1 MTPRLLTSVVAVIA
15 LCVSGVDGRQQARDA
30 GLEPTIGTASISG
43 VVVTDEA
50 QPRPVR
56 RAVVTLTGSE
66 LRPKR
71 GAITDD
77 DGRFVIGGLP
87 AGRFTLTAARAGFV
101 TSAYGAKRPA
111 RPGTPVVVPDGGS
124 VADLIV
130 RLWRGA
136 AVSGVLRDE
145 TGAPVEDIAVTA
157 VPARRRTASEMLS
170 LSNNGATSNDQGEYR
185 IFGLE
190 PGSYVI
196 RAESSPSALPSI
208 DLGAARIDAAFAALS
223 GSGPGGVG
231 GAATSRSAAETADP
245 EPFVRAAMYYPGT
258 AALSRAVPV
267 QLDAGAEVTG
277 LDITLDR
284 VPTLFVEGTLHRADG
299 GPLAGATAQLSEVQT
314 GGAFA
319 DVPPDPITTTSG
331 PDGTFRF
338 PQVTPGS
345 YRLLVR
351 APMGELDRTG
361 SNPSGQIRA
370 GFVARTLWAMADV
383 SVAGV
388 GVSGLTLTLQPPLT
402 LTGRVVFESESQ
414 SAPEKLSGLQVGM
427 FPPGLLSAPRGT
439 AVRTIATVRPVPV
452 QADATFALEDLVPG
466 RYEVT
471 VAGGPVSDA
480 TWWPRSAMLDGRD
493 LLDGLVDIE
502 PGMNLGGL
510 VITLSDRRTELA
522 GTLQTASGQP
532 ASDVFVVAFA
542 DDESYWGPATR
553 RVKGVRPDSD
563 GRYAIRDLPP
573 GRYRLAA
580 ILDADENDWTDPAF
594 LKQLIE
600 ASIPFAL
607 AEGEQR
613 VQDLRIGG

>member
-1 MTPRLLTSVVAVIA
+1 
-15 LCVSGVDGRQQARDA
+15 
-30 GLEPTIGTASISG
+30 
-43 VVVTDEA
+43 
-50 QPRPVR
+50 
-56 RAVVTLTGSE
+56 
-66 LRPKR
+66 
-71 GAITDD
+71 
-77 DGRFVIGGLP
+77 
-87 AGRFTLTAARAGFV
+87 
-101 TSAYGAKRPA
+101 
-111 RPGTPVVVPDGGS
+111 
-124 VADLIV
+124 
-130 RLWRGA
+130 
-136 AVSGVLRDE
+136 
-145 TGAPVEDIAVTA
+145 
-157 VPARRRTASEMLS
+157 MLS

-196 RAESSPSALPSI
+196 RAESSPSSLPSV
-208 DLGAARIDAAFAALS
+208 DLGAARIDAALAALS
-223 GSGPGGVG
+223 GTGPGGA
-231 GAATSRSAAETADP
+231 GAGTNRSTAEVADP
-245 EPFVRAAMYYPGT
+245 EPFVRAPMYYPGT

-277 LDITLDR
+277 LDIPLDR
-284 VPTLFVEGTLHRADG
+284 VPTLFVEGTLHRADA
-299 GPLAGATAQLSEVQT
+299 GPLAGATAQLAEVQT

-361 SNPSGQIRA
+361 SNPTGQIRP
-370 GFVARTLWAMADV
+370 GFVARTLWAMEDV

-402 LTGRVVFESESQ
+402 LTGRVVFDSESQ
-414 SAPEKLSGLQVGM
+414 PAPENLAGLQVGM

-439 AVRTIATVRPVPV
+439 AVRTIAAVRPVPV

-466 RYEVT
+466 RYEVM

-493 LLDGLVDIE
+493 LLDGQVDIE
-502 PGMNLGGL
+502 PGMNLAGV

-522 GTLQTASGQP
+522 GTLQTSSGQP

-573 GRYRLAA
+573 GNYRLAA
-580 ILDADENDWTDPAF
+580 VLDADENDWHDPAF
-594 LKQLIE
+594 LNQLSA